1 MGVRIMSEIE
11 ILNMRNTPCVPS
23 QIVRIDRKSKWGNPY
38 RMRSERERMDVI
50 KKYTY
55 YLLDS
60 GLVNDLHELEGKWLA
75 CWCYP
80 KPCHGNV
87 LKYIAEHPELIGMYR
102 GKAISRDDV
111 IQRIWQANG
120 WKGEQ
125 VGQQMKLS

>member
-1 MGVRIMSEIE
+1 MSEIE
-11 ILNMRNTPCVPS
+11 ILNMRNTPLVADLCF
-23 QIVRIDRKSKWGNPY
+23 RIDRKTKWGNPY

-60 GLVNDLHELEGKWLA
+60 ELVNDLHELEGKWLA

-87 LKYIAEHPELIGMYR
+87 LKFLAEHPELIGMYR
-102 GKAISRDDV
+102 GGAISRDEIV
-111 IQRIWQANG
+111 RRIWQANG
-120 WKGEQ
+120 WKCET
-125 VGQQMKLS
+125 VGQQMTLF

>member
-1 MGVRIMSEIE
+1 MSEIE
-11 ILNMRNTPCVPS
+11 ILNMRNTPLVADLCF
-23 QIVRIDRKSKWGNPY
+23 RIDRKTKWGNPY

-60 GLVNDLHELEGKWLA
+60 ELVNDLHELREGKRLA

-80 KPCHGNV
+80 KPCHGDV

-102 GKAISRDDV
+102 GGAISRDEIV
-111 IQRIWQANG
+111 KRIWQANE
-120 WKGEQ
+120 WSEA
-125 VGQQMKLS
+125 VGQQMTLF

>member
-1 MGVRIMSEIE
+1 MSEIE
-11 ILNMRNTPCVPS
+11 ILNMRNTPLVADLCF
-23 QIVRIDRKSKWGNPY
+23 RIDRKTKWGNPY

-60 GLVNDLHELEGKWLA
+60 ELVNDLHELEGKWLA

-87 LKYIAEHPELIGMYR
+87 LKYLAEHPELIGMYR
-102 GKAISRDDV
+102 GGAISRDEIV
-111 IQRIWQANG
+111 RRIWQANG
-120 WKGEQ
+120 WKCEE
-125 VGQQMKLS
+125 VGQQMTLF

>member
-23 QIVRIDRKSKWGNPY
+23 QIIRIDRKSKWGNPY
-38 RMRSERERMDVI
+38 RIRSERERMDVI

-55 YLLDS
+55 YLIDS
-60 GLVNDLHELEGKWLA
+60 ELVNDLHELEGKWLA

-87 LKYIAEHPELIGMYR
+87 LKYLAEHPELIGMYR
-102 GKAISRDDV
+102 GGAISRDEIV
-111 IQRIWQANG
+111 RRIWQANG
-120 WKGEQ
+120 WKCEE
-125 VGQQMKLS
+125 VGQQMTLF

>member
-1 MGVRIMSEIE
+1 MSEIE
-11 ILNMRNTPCVPS
+11 ILNMRNAPLVADLCF
-23 QIVRIDRKSKWGNPY
+23 RIDRKTKWGNPY

-60 GLVNDLHELEGKWLA
+60 ELVNDLHELEGKWLA

-87 LKYIAEHPELIGMYR
+87 LKYLAEHPELIGMYR
-102 GKAISRDDV
+102 GGAISRDEIV
-111 IQRIWQANG
+111 RRIWQANG
-120 WKGEQ
+120 WKCEE
-125 VGQQMKLS
+125 VGQQMTLF